1 MTVNTSSDPAYALD
15 ARSQLIRWEYK
26 TLREEL
32 HNLKNCQV
40 TFLTFSVT
48 ATGLVLGVIGRF
60 SPDIT
65 QYTGLLFLV
74 PLVILLPSWWVFFDK
89 AVSIA
94 RIVGYMRILE
104 YLILHPQV
112 PASGFCGWENAL
124 GLFRDA
130 RNSKPHRVDPYS
142 PKGLQW
148 VGLFLRLFTFRTTQR
163 YLVLGYYA
171 FSSLSILCILL
182 STVSGFCIQNRQGNA
197 IPAVNTLLYMFL
209 IVGGL
214 VLFLSAIW
222 NMWILGHLVK
232 GKHSYRSTHELW
244 KTLLYDEV
252 SQGQHPDKYR

>member
-1 MTVNTSSDPAYALD
+1 MTVNTSSDPAYDRD
-15 ARSQLIRWEYK
+15 ARSQLIRSEYK

-60 SPDIT
+60 SPDII

-74 PLVILLPSWWVFFDK
+74 PLVILLPSWWIFFDK

-94 RIVGYMRILE
+94 RIVGYMRVLE
-104 YLILHPQV
+104 YLVLHPQV
-112 PASGFCGWENAL
+112 PAPGFCGWENAL

-130 RNSKPHRVDPYS
+130 RISKPHRVDPHY

-148 VGLFLRLFTFRTTQR
+148 VSLFIRLFTFRTTQR
-163 YLVLGYYA
+163 YWVLGYYA

-182 STVSGFCIQNRQGNA
+182 SAVSGFCIQTRQGNA
-197 IPAVNTLLYMFL
+197 IPAVSTLLYVFL

-222 NMWILGHLVK
+222 NMRILGHLVE
-232 GKHSYRSTHELW
+232 GKHSYKSTHEFW
-244 KTLLYDEV
+244 KTLLFDEV
-252 SQGQHPDKYR
+252 TQSQHSDKCR